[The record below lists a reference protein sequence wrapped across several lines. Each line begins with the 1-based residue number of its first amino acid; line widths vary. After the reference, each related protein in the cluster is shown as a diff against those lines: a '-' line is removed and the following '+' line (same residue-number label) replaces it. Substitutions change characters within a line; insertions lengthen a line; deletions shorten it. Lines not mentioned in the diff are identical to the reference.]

1 MRSLILKSFL
11 TIYCSISCRIKIAC
25 PELLDLF
32 LQAPLFTPERTVSTD
47 GENKGTTPAGMAEL
61 FSVPY
66 FGKVP
71 MDPNMMYACEN
82 GLSFLEKFPDSP
94 AAAPFSAIVDKLMA
108 ATECNTLS

>member
-1 MRSLILKSFL
+1 MRCFL
-11 TIYCSISCRIKIAC
+11 TLYICSCRIKNTY

-32 LQAPLFTPERTVSTD
+32 LQAPLFTPERAVSTD
-47 GENKGTTPAGMAEL
+47 SQEKSTGNTPAKMAEL

-82 GLSFLEKFPDSP
+82 GFSFLEKFPDSP
-94 AAAPFSAIVDKLMA
+94 AAAPFSAIVDKLIA
-108 ATECNTLS
+108 ATERNSQP